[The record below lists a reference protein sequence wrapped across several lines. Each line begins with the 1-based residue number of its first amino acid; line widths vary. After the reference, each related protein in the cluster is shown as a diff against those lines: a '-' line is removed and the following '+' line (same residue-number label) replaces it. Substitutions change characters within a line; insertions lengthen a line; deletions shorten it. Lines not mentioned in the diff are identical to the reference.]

1 MARVKQPKAEAKVV
15 WVYCSDCR
23 NFRRDTEGISH
34 RIDTGEYFMGEC
46 LVGLHPDTPK
56 KQFADKPRV
65 CKSYSKI

>member
-1 MARVKQPKAEAKVV
+1 MARVKQPKAGVKAV

-23 NFRRDTEGISH
+23 NFRRDTEGISF
-34 RIDTGEYFMGEC
+34 RNDTGEYFMGEC